1 MMTTLRR
8 VSVVGISITQGGKL
22 AIATGEDGFSTMN
35 RLIANN
41 AAGGI
46 RWNKPDAIESA
57 YIEFATADD
66 SVIATVVALA
76 KDGNELTRFSHPP
89 LAQPD
94 LAAFAATAKGS
105 RSEERRVGTASVST
119 GRSRWSPYTENKK
132 IEILRILIHADLITN

>member
-1 MMTTLRR
+1 MT
-8 VSVVGISITQGGKL
+8 
-22 AIATGEDGFSTMN
+22 
-35 RLIANN
+35 RLIAND

-66 SVIATVVALA
+66 SVIATVVALD
-76 KDGNELTRFSHPP
+76 KDGNELTRFSHPT

-105 RSEERRVGTASVST
+105 EARHAVEAGDHILVSSPAFKARKSVVLGKSVAVRVDSGGRR
-119 GRSRWSPYTENKK
+119 
-132 IEILRILIHADLITN
+132 